1 MIRLACGDRY
11 QRRHMSVFRVVT
23 GLALIPET
31 EQIDFI
37 RCSIAMRLGW
47 PQHLQASRLLE
58 LAQNDQRGL
67 ALALMG
73 MALLILLEDLAD
85 LES

>member
-1 MIRLACGDRY
+1 MISGSCGDRY
-11 QRRHMSVFRVVT
+11 RRRRVSVFRVVT
-23 GLALIPET
+23 GLALIPQT
-31 EQIDFI
+31 EQIDST
-37 RCSIAMRLGW
+37 RCLIAMRLGW

-58 LAQNDQRGL
+58 LAQDDQRGL

-73 MALLILLEDLAD
+73 MALLILIEDLAD